1 MRVRVGLKREE
12 EVMTSSDQPMDHVPP
27 HAESDSGGAAG
38 GSDLEKHVKSRSTWV
53 RLIFMIVCS
62 ILYALSRLVTFA
74 VVVVQF
80 FTVLLTGETND
91 QLKQW
96 GRSLAVYSFEVVDF
110 LTFNTEVKP
119 FPFDAVWPS
128 DLPAASV
135 ETETSSDE

>member
-1 MRVRVGLKREE
+1 
-12 EVMTSSDQPMDHVPP
+12 MTSGDQPIDHVPP
-27 HAESDSGGAAG
+27 HDESDSGGAAR

-62 ILYALSRLVTFA
+62 LLYGLSRLVTFA

-80 FTVLLTGETND
+80 FTVLLTGDTNK

-96 GRSLAVYSFEVVDF
+96 GRSLAVYSFEVVDY

-119 FPFDAVWPS
+119 FPFEAEWPA
-128 DLPAASV
+128 DLPAANATTAS
-135 ETETSSDE
+135 TE